1 HSPKLSTRLFKKITQ
16 IANFLST
23 GKTLKIKRKFT
34 LFFALGKPDSA
45 NQSTR
50 DRHIDYDLR
59 LIPAL
64 LCATDREQ

>member
-1 HSPKLSTRLFKKITQ
+1 SPKLSTRLFKKITQ

-34 LFFALGKPDSA
+34 LFFTLGKPDSA
-45 NQSTR
+45 NQQAR
-50 DRHIDYDLR
+50 DRHIDYDLC